1 MTAQQWTQQVR
12 HRLALG
18 RLVPLGG
25 PRDGSWIAERAA
37 EAVLRRAAADVP
49 GVLLGGL
56 RIALAE
62 PERAS
67 APVVPPPP
75 SALPPGALRV
85 SAELSATGAEPLPAA
100 TARLRA
106 ALGRAAR
113 DLGLT
118 VTEVDL
124 RVTALLDEEPAAET
138 VRVPPPQPAA
148 ESTGTDEARAARAAL
163 SVAGVAALTEVL
175 GRAVH
180 LEEQTRPDAL
190 PRRYVRVEIAV
201 GEGHRAVEVAR
212 EVRAAVSATW
222 ADHPNVAIL
231 VTAVG

>member
-1 MTAQQWTQQVR
+1 MTAQQWTQHIR

-37 EAVLRRAAADVP
+37 GAVLRRAAADVP
-49 GVLLGGL
+49 GVRLGGL
-56 RIALAE
+56 RIALAD
-62 PERAS
+62 PEGA
-67 APVVPPPP
+67 AVPVVPPPP

-85 SAELSATGAEPLPAA
+85 SAELSATAAEPLPVA
-100 TARLRA
+100 TGRLRA

-113 DLGLT
+113 DLGLE

-124 RVTALLDEEPAAET
+124 RVTALLEEEPAPET
-138 VRVPPPQPAA
+138 VRVPPPEPAA
-148 ESTGTDEARAARAAL
+148 ESTGPDEARAARAAR
-163 SVAGVAALTEVL
+163 SVAGVAALTGVL
-175 GRAVH
+175 GHAVH
-180 LEEQTRPDAL
+180 VQEEARPDTL

-201 GEGHRAVEVAR
+201 GAGHRAVEVAR
-212 EVRAAVSATW
+212 EARAAVSAAW
-222 ADHPNVAIL
+222 EDHPIVAVL